1 MQPTILVVE
10 DDFDTLHPLS
20 ELLKLKGY
28 SVITATDADRG
39 FNLARERHPDLIISD
54 IALPGRSG
62 LGLISG
68 VRADEAICSTP
79 IVVISGC
86 GPAVLVEAESAG
98 ADFCLQKP
106 IDMDLFWST
115 IRQVTDALG
124 HTDFALPTSSDSDG
138 QSQAALEIDRLVDDL
153 RRSSS
158 KDERELYIQRL
169 KERIL
174 QQ

>member
-1 MQPTILVVE
+1 MQPTVLVVE

-28 SVITATDADRG
+28 SVITATDASRG
-39 FNLARERHPDLIISD
+39 LGIARERHPDLIISD
-54 IALPGRSG
+54 IALPGQSG
-62 LGLISG
+62 LGLISE
-68 VRADEAICSTP
+68 VRADQSISATP

-106 IDMDLFWST
+106 LDMDLFWLT
-115 IRQVTDALG
+115 IGQVTENLG
-124 HTDFALPTSSDSDG
+124 FPRLGFAAGLDLEG
-138 QSQAALEIDRLVDDL
+138 QSQTAVEIDSLVEDL

-169 KERIL
+169 KQRIL
-174 QQ
+174 QD